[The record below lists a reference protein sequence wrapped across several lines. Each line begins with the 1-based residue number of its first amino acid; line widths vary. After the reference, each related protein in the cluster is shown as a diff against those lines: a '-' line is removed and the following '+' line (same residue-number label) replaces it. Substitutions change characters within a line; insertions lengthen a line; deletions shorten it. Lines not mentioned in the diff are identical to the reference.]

1 MLSTYHD
8 DNYMSKIQITDTT
21 LRDAHQSLIATRM
34 RTRDMLPIAKEL
46 DKAGFF
52 SLEVWG
58 GATFD
63 SCIRFLNED
72 PWERLR
78 SLKENIT
85 KTPLQM
91 LLRGQNLVGYR
102 HYADDV
108 VVKFVEKAA
117 ENGIG
122 IFRIFDA
129 VNDIRNMEVSI
140 KTAKKCGA
148 HVQGTISYTT
158 SPVHTIEAFVEFGH
172 ELASLECDSICIKDM
187 AGLITPL
194 DAYNLI
200 RSLKKEVGLP
210 VDLHS
215 HSTSGMALMSY
226 MAACKAGVDI
236 LDTAFSPFAGGTSQP
251 PTETVVAGLKG
262 TKWETGLDLAQLI
275 DIKYHFEEVKE
286 KYKVI
291 LDPISEKT
299 DTSVLVYQI
308 PGGMLSN
315 LVSQLKEQNAIDRF
329 DEVLVEMPKV
339 RQDLGYPPL
348 VTPTSQ
354 IVGTQ
359 AVLNVLMG
367 ERYKVI
373 PKEVKEYVRGM
384 YGKSPAPI
392 DKAFIVKVLGDE
404 KPITCRP
411 ADLLEPE
418 LDRMAEEARAQGLI
432 RKEEDIL
439 TYTLY
444 PQVAAKFLKGE
455 AVEEELQIVQAPST
469 AQPIHN
475 QFKVVVDGEV
485 FQVEVEPTGE
495 MAVHE
500 GKPTLP
506 PSVEGG
512 IKSSMQGM
520 VLGLKVKKGDAVQ
533 EGDVVAVIEAMKM
546 ENDIHTPNSGIV
558 RDIFVKE
565 SDFVSAG
572 EIIMVVN

>member
-1 MLSTYHD
+1 M
-8 DNYMSKIQITDTT
+8 NQVKITDTT

-108 VVKFVEKAA
+108 VIKFVEKAA

-140 KTAKKCGA
+140 RTAKKCGA

-226 MAACKAGVDI
+226 MAACKADVDI

-262 TKWETGLDLAQLI
+262 TKWDTGLDLAQLI
-275 DIKYHFEEVKE
+275 DIKDHFEEVKE

-329 DEVLVEMPKV
+329 DEVLEEMPKV

-348 VTPTSQ
+348 VTSTSQ

-392 DKAFIVKVLGDE
+392 DKALMEKVLGDE
-404 KPITCRP
+404 QPITCRP

-418 LDRMAEEARAQGLI
+418 LDRMAAEARAQGLI

-455 AVEEELQIVQAPST
+455 AVEEELQIVQAPAAVSVK
-469 AQPIHN
+469 PIHN

-485 FQVEVEPTGE
+485 FQVEVEPSGE
-495 MAVHE
+495 MAIHE

-533 EGDVVAVIEAMKM
+533 EGAVVAVIEAMKM